1 MTRPGHVHLR
11 LTAANLDGLDR
22 WAKAHGLT
30 RNESANQLFERF
42 LGGEEMGRIQ
52 RTMMLAESL
61 TRNLETLDEAHTQTA
76 ITAGFAHRQV
86 LQRLTS
92 IELAATET
100 LFLLRASVAA
110 SDPATYQE
118 IETSMRSVTTEL
130 RRQLKQDIRSL
141 HIPEDGAA
149 EDEDDEEEDDE

>member
-30 RNESANQLFERF
+30 RNDSANQLFERF

-61 TRNLETLDEAHTQTA
+61 TKNLETLDEAHTQTA
-76 ITAGFAHRQV
+76 ITAGSSCARCGPCSSFHV
-86 LQRLTS
+86 SSSTKIGS
-92 IELAATET
+92 P
-100 LFLLRASVAA
+100 S
-110 SDPATYQE
+110 P
-118 IETSMRSVTTEL
+118 
-130 RRQLKQDIRSL
+130 SL
-141 HIPEDGAA
+141 P
-149 EDEDDEEEDDE
+149 